1 MLARQLAYITYV
13 RGSMS
18 TLQILL
24 FLYFYGFMPPTLSRE
39 EPEMIMKAIYTE
51 KAPAAVEPY
60 SQAVVA
66 NYGKR
71 SLLTKIKHP
80 VVEILRLFKQ
90 PMSESVVHIQ
100 GAPGDSLL

>member
-18 TLQILL
+18 TLQIHL
-24 FLYFYGFMPPTLSRE
+24 FLCFYEFMPPTRGCILE
-39 EPEMIMKAIYTE
+39 NNGII
-51 KAPAAVEPY
+51 
-60 SQAVVA
+60 A